1 MQRREFLKNS
11 IGALLFGALTSN
23 KVLAAVIESTSKDS
37 MDVLLYL
44 IQTKEGVWKVKGCI
58 WPKLAKDRL
67 NPNEYN
73 IDTFQPLKIVDNK
86 EANSLKRFY
95 WNKYNC
101 KGRCV
106 GLDYVQSYKNG
117 IKAKEKGQFLEF
129 TKIGGKA
136 SMPKGVYGKTQRL
149 GNKTSYEK
157 GLGIHNKDNPNFL
170 KWRCD
175 AGKKG
180 GKIQFEKGLGIH
192 VDAETRREWSR
203 LGGLKLM
210 EKWNVEKTC
219 PYCGITTKGG
229 GYNKWHGEK
238 CKHKK

>member
-1 MQRREFLKNS
+1 MDRRGFLKNS

-23 KVLAAVIESTSKDS
+23 KVLASVVESTTKDS

-44 IQTKEGVWKVKGCI
+44 IQTNEGDWKVKGCI

-67 NPNEYN
+67 NPNQYN

-86 EANSLKRFY
+86 EANKVKRFY

-106 GLDYVQSYKNG
+106 GLNYLQSYKNG
-117 IKAKEKGQFLEF
+117 IKAKETGQFLEF

-157 GLGIHNKDNPNFL
+157 GFGIHNRNNPNFL
-170 KWRCD
+170 KWRYD

-180 GKIQFEKGLGIH
+180 GKIQFEKGIGIH
-192 VDAETRREWSR
+192 NPDKMKEYQR
-203 LGGLKLM
+203 LGGLAQVKNL
-210 EKWNVEKTC
+210 NIEKTC
-219 PYCGITTKGG
+219 PYCGINTKGAA
-229 GYNKWHGEK
+229 YNRWHGDR
-238 CKHKK
+238 CKDKK